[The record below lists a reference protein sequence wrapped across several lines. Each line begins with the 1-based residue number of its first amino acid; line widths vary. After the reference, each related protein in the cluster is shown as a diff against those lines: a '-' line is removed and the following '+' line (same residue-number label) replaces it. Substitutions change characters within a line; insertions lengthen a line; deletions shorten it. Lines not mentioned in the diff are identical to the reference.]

1 MSPLRWTCRSTATLS
16 RELKKKGYAVSPRTI
31 AGLLKELKYSLQGNR
46 KSHEGKGHPDRNAQF
61 NYINESVRC
70 FAQDGCPVISVDA
83 KKKELIGDF
92 KNEGKQWR
100 PQGTPELVNV
110 YDFLSLG
117 DGRATPYGAFD
128 LFRNEGW
135 VSVGIDHDT
144 SSFAV
149 DSIFQWWKQMGKTAY
164 PQAKKLL
171 ITADGGGSNGHRVR
185 LWKRE
190 LQRFADETG
199 MEISVRHFPPGT
211 SKWNKI
217 EHRMF
222 SFISMNWRGEPL
234 RSFATVV
241 NLIGATTN
249 KQGLKIE
256 CALNT
261 KAYPLGTKVPDREMK
276 TIAVRPEDFHGDWN
290 YSIMPNA

>member
-1 MSPLRWTCRSTATLS
+1 MSPLRWTCKSTANLS
-16 RELKKKGYAVSPRTI
+16 RELKKKGYVISPRTI
-31 AGLLKELKYSLQGNR
+31 AGLLKELNYSLQGNR
-46 KSHEGKGHPDRNAQF
+46 KSHEGKKHPDRNAQF
-61 NYINESVRC
+61 HYINESVRS
-70 FAQDGCPVISVDA
+70 FHEEGCPVISVDA

-92 KNEGKQWR
+92 KNAGKQWR
-100 PQGTPELVNV
+100 PQGTPEFVNV
-110 YDFLSLG
+110 YDFLSLA

-149 DSIFQWWKQMGKTAY
+149 DSIFQWWKQMGRRAY
-164 PQAKKLL
+164 PQAHKLL
-171 ITADGGGSNGHRVR
+171 ITADGGGSNSHRSR
-185 LWKRE
+185 LWKKE
-190 LQRFADETG
+190 LQRLANDIR
-199 MEISVRHFPPGT
+199 MEIHVRHFPPGT

-234 RSFATVV
+234 RSFAAVV

-249 KQGLKIE
+249 RQGLKIE

-261 KAYPLGTKVPDREMK
+261 KAYPTGTKVPDQDMK
-276 TIAVRPEDFHGDWN
+276 TIAIKPDIYHGDWN
-290 YSIMPNA
+290 YSISPNV